1 MKITRDSAVLGIG
14 GVSALV
20 AYLLADGRPPNEWA
34 YQDWLKLGAAGFAW
48 AMGKLQ
54 TSPLKG
60 EHDPAQLKGRY

>member
-1 MKITRDSAVLGIG
+1 MKITRDSMLLGLG
-14 GVSALV
+14 GGAALV
-20 AYLLADGRPPNEWA
+20 AYLMADGRSPAEWA

-48 AMGKLQ
+48 VMGKLQ

>member
-1 MKITRDSAVLGIG
+1 MM
-14 GVSALV
+14 
-20 AYLLADGRPPNEWA
+20 ADGRSPAEWA

-48 AMGKLQ
+48 VMGKLQ